1 MALSNYTS
9 EEIKRELEARK
20 SEEMR
25 QEIIEMIESLEG
37 GLIEMHKLVKS
48 AIAKKKKRAQK

>member
-1 MALSNYTS
+1 MDLTKYSS

-25 QEIIEMIESLEG
+25 QEIIEMIESLDG